1 MLKEKIV
8 VFDGAMGTFLQS
20 QNLTFED
27 WGGANFENCSENLLY
42 TRPDLIEQVHTEFL
56 EAGVDVIETN
66 SFGGS
71 EVVLQEFGIADKTYD
86 VNRRAA
92 EIAKRVA
99 NGFSTKDKPRFV
111 AGSIGPGTKLPT
123 LGHISFGDLK
133 AAYDEQVRGL
143 VDGGSDLLIVETC
156 QDLLQTKAALMA
168 IFEHFER
175 TKVRVPVIAQV
186 TIETFGTMLNGT
198 EIGAALTALEP
209 FPIDVIGMNCGTGP
223 KQMAESLKY
232 LCEHSEIPVSVLP
245 NAGLPE
251 VKDGAQHYDETPE
264 SFTKQVVHFA
274 KDFGVNIVGGCCGT
288 TPEHLRMVVG
298 EIEKISPKQRDAHLA
313 PSASSIYFRQPYDQ
327 DNSFLIVGE
336 RVNASGSKKMRD
348 LLEAENWDG
357 LVNLAKSQEKEGAHI
372 LDVNVDFVGRDG
384 VADMHK
390 LVSRLVTN
398 VKIPLM
404 LDSTEWEKM
413 EAGLKLAGGKCLLNS
428 TNYEDGEPRFLKV
441 LELAKQY
448 GAAIVVG
455 LIDEEGMARTAENK
469 IEIARRAFKDAT
481 EFGIEAHDIFF
492 DPLALP
498 ISTGIEEDRANAAET
513 ISAIKQIKAEMPE
526 ANIILGVSNISFGLN
541 PAARVVLNSIFLH
554 ECVEA
559 GMNSAIVN
567 ASKILP
573 LNRFNEHEIEVALDL
588 IYDRRKFG
596 SADTPVRKNKNAE
609 NAADRSVRAPSTLKK
624 GWHSR
629 GYLPHF
635 DGDVTQFLT
644 FRLADSLPQ
653 NVLNRL
659 KKEILR
665 DKLSENSDEYRER
678 SEKYLDQG
686 IGSCILKN
694 PAIAEIV
701 EKTIEYENGRS
712 CKVISWVVMP
722 NHVHLLLHPFEGH
735 SLSDI
740 IKRIKGVSARKIN
753 KATGSNGSVWQADY
767 FDRFIRDEK
776 HFWSTVDYI
785 EYNPVNAGLCETP
798 LDWEFCSFNKKWNAD
813 TPVRIVESADR
824 SVANIARVSAIEADR
839 IVESADKSVRVPGD
853 ICIYDPLI
861 EFTTMFEGKTTKSMK
876 KDISSLPIEERLK
889 EHIIEGE
896 KIGLEDNL
904 KIALEKY
911 PALEIINTILLGGMK
926 VVGDLFGSGQM
937 QLPFVLQSAEAM
949 KAAVKFLEP
958 FMDKVEGE
966 SNKGVMVLAT
976 VKGDVHDIGKNLVDI
991 ILTNNGYKVVNL
1003 GIKQAVDTILDSA
1016 VEHQA
1021 DAIGMSGLL
1030 VKSTLVMRDNL
1041 EIMNERGLKTPVV
1054 LGGAAL
1060 NRRYV
1065 DNDLVPLFEGRLF
1078 YARDA
1083 FDGLNAMDLLTQK
1096 GKSATTNGDDVNG
1109 DDRSRDA
1116 MHRVSTT
1123 TPKSTTPNEIETVTD
1138 EEDLVGEDAKL
1149 GKQAA
1154 RVSAK
1159 QTGDTTHTTKSDI
1172 KPAAKIPTAP
1182 FYGSKV
1188 VEIKDLTKVFA
1199 FINETALFKGQWQY
1213 KQGRK
1218 STEEYQKILEE
1229 TVYPK
1234 FAELKAQAIREKLL
1248 EAKLVYGYFPCQS
1261 EGNDLIIYEDD
1272 EKTERMRFTFPRQ
1285 PQTQRGGQNLCLADY
1300 FASKDSGVIDT
1311 VAFHLVTMGKK
1322 ASEHSAKLFASDN
1335 YTDYLLFHG
1344 LSVESAE
1351 ALAEMWHK
1359 RIREE
1364 LGIAEND
1371 AKDLAKLFHQGYQGS
1386 RYSFGYPACPNLE
1399 DQTKLFELL
1408 KPERIGVELTEEF
1421 QLDPEQSTSA
1431 IIIHNP
1437 EAKYFN
1443 VE

>member
-1 MLKEKIV
+1 MSNKFLDLLKEKIV
-8 VFDGAMGTFLQS
+8 VFDGAMGSSLQG
-20 QNLTFED
+20 QNLTIED

-42 TRPDLIEQVHTEFL
+42 TKPDAIEKVHLAFL
-56 EAGVDVIETN
+56 EAGCDVIETN

-71 EVVLQEFGIADKTYD
+71 EVVLQEFGIAEKTYD
-86 VNRRAA
+86 VNLKAA
-92 EIAKRVA
+92 QLAKRLA
-99 NGFSTKDKPRFV
+99 NDFSTNAKPRFV

-123 LGHISFGDLK
+123 LGHITFRDLK
-133 AAYDEQVRGL
+133 LAYDEQIRGL
-143 VDGGSDLLIVETC
+143 IDGGSDILIVETC
-156 QDLLQTKAALMA
+156 QDLLQTKAALTS
-168 IFEHFER
+168 IFELFEKR
-175 TKVRVPVIAQV
+175 KIKLPVIAQV

-232 LCEHSEIPVSVLP
+232 LCEHAEIPVSVLP

-288 TPEHLRMVVG
+288 TPEHLKMLVG
-298 EIEKISPKQRDAHLA
+298 EIENISPKKRDASLA

-348 LLEAENWDG
+348 LLEAEDWDG
-357 LVNLAKSQEKEGAHI
+357 LVSLAKSQEREGAHI
-372 LDVNVDFVGRDG
+372 LDVNVDFVGRNG
-384 VADMHK
+384 VADMHE

-398 VKIPLM
+398 VKIPIM

-413 EAGLKLAGGKCLLNS
+413 EAGLEHAGGKCLLNS
-428 TNYEDGEPRFLKV
+428 TNYEDGEERFHKV

-448 GAAIVVG
+448 GAGVVVG

-469 IEIARRAFKDAT
+469 IKIASRAFKDAV
-481 EFGIEAHDIFF
+481 EFGIKAHDIFF

-498 ISTGIEEDRANAAET
+498 ISTGIEEDRANADET
-513 ISAIKQIKAEMPE
+513 IKAIKQIKAEMPE
-526 ANIILGVSNISFGLN
+526 ANIILGVSNISFGLS
-541 PAARVVLNSIFLH
+541 PAARIVLNSVFLH

-573 LNRFNEHEIEVALDL
+573 LNRFNEREIEVALDL
-588 IYDRRKFG
+588 IYDRRKFD
-596 SADTPVRKNKNAE
+596 ADVC
-609 NAADRSVRAPSTLKK
+609 V
-624 GWHSR
+624 
-629 GYLPHF
+629 
-635 DGDVTQFLT
+635 
-644 FRLADSLPQ
+644 
-653 NVLNRL
+653 
-659 KKEILR
+659 
-665 DKLSENSDEYRER
+665 
-678 SEKYLDQG
+678 
-686 IGSCILKN
+686 
-694 PAIAEIV
+694 
-701 EKTIEYENGRS
+701 
-712 CKVISWVVMP
+712 
-722 NHVHLLLHPFEGH
+722 
-735 SLSDI
+735 
-740 IKRIKGVSARKIN
+740 
-753 KATGSNGSVWQADY
+753 
-767 FDRFIRDEK
+767 
-776 HFWSTVDYI
+776 
-785 EYNPVNAGLCETP
+785 
-798 LDWEFCSFNKKWNAD
+798 
-813 TPVRIVESADR
+813 
-824 SVANIARVSAIEADR
+824 
-839 IVESADKSVRVPGD
+839 
-853 ICIYDPLI
+853 YDPLT
-861 EFTTMFEGKTTKSMK
+861 EFTTLFEGKTSKSMK
-876 KDISSLPIEERLK
+876 PDVSNLSIEEKLK
-889 EHIIEGE
+889 HHIIDGE

-904 KIALEKY
+904 KNALEKY
-911 PALEIINTILLGGMK
+911 PPLEIINTILLDGMK
-926 VVGDLFGSGQM
+926 TVGDLFGSGQM

-949 KAAVKFLEP
+949 KSAVKFLEP

-1003 GIKQAVDTILDSA
+1003 GIKQTVDTILDAS
-1016 VEHQA
+1016 VEHKA

-1030 VKSTLVMRDNL
+1030 VKSTLIMRDNL
-1041 EIMNERGLKTPVV
+1041 EIMNERNLNTPVI

-1065 DNDLVPLFEGRLF
+1065 DNDLVPLFNGKLF

-1083 FDGLNAMDLLTQK
+1083 FDGLNAMDLLTSGEQSK
-1096 GKSATTNGDDVNG
+1096 AQISKSKVAVAGNGESQPSARADESDSEIQTVSDD
-1109 DDRSRDA
+1109 
-1116 MHRVSTT
+1116 
-1123 TPKSTTPNEIETVTD
+1123 
-1138 EEDLVGEDAKL
+1138 EDLVGEDAKL
-1149 GKQAA
+1149 GMVAA
-1154 RVSAK
+1154 RVNQK
-1159 QTGDTTHTTKSDI
+1159 TGDDERTKHTTKSNVQ
-1172 KPAAKIPTAP
+1172 PAEKIPTAP

-1188 VEIKDLTKVFA
+1188 VEIKDLNKVFE

-1218 STEEYQKILEE
+1218 SPEEYREILEK

-1234 FAELKAQAIREKLL
+1234 FKEIKAQAIREKLL

-1261 EGNDLIIYEDD
+1261 EDNDLIIYEDD
-1272 EKTERMRFTFPRQ
+1272 QKTERMRFTFPRQ
-1285 PQTQRGGQNLCLADY
+1285 PKEQRGSQNLCLADY
-1300 FASKDSGVIDT
+1300 FAAKDSGKIDT

-1322 ASEHSAKLFASDN
+1322 ASEHSAKLFKADN

-1364 LGIAEND
+1364 LGIAAGDAENM
-1371 AKDLAKLFHQGYQGS
+1371 AKLFHHGYQGS
-1386 RYSFGYPACPNLE
+1386 RYSFGYPACPRLE

-1431 IIIHNP
+1431 IIVHHP